1 LRSRNAA
8 KAARNQDMGWGR
20 SDAEMGE
27 NKMKIEPQPEFRTID
42 RDGEPFVIFKHSGE
56 ITEARVI
63 DAIPADYLEGATL
76 KMRSA
81 TAEEQALFTE
91 HADEETLAV
100 AMHVDDPD
108 GAVWTIHK
116 EWA

>member
-1 LRSRNAA
+1 MYEPMPSGKNTL
-8 KAARNQDMGWGR
+8 
-20 SDAEMGE
+20 
-27 NKMKIEPQPEFRTID
+27 KIDPEPEFRTID
-42 RDGEPFVIFKHSGE
+42 RDGETFVIFKHSGE

-63 DAIPADYLEGATL
+63 DAIPADYLEGAKL
-76 KMRSA
+76 RMRSS

-108 GAVWTIHK
+108 GEVWTIHK

>member
-1 LRSRNAA
+1 MSKL
-8 KAARNQDMGWGR
+8 
-20 SDAEMGE
+20 
-27 NKMKIEPQPEFRTID
+27 EPTPEFRTIE
-42 RDGEPFVIFKHSGE
+42 RDGDPFVIFKHSGE

-63 DAIPADYLEGATL
+63 DALPADYLEGAVL

-81 TAEEQALFTE
+81 TEDEQALFND

-100 AMHVDDPD
+100 AMHVDSPD
-108 GAVWTIHK
+108 GEIWTIHK